1 MVCSLDLDSK
11 FDVGISILVL
21 TCTWNSDLGFW
32 LRCSYVCKH
41 YSDSLNFML
50 GMCCYAGFEF
60 DFDSDVIVCFRL
72 ESVSGSDFDLGL

>member
-1 MVCSLDLDSK
+1 M
-11 FDVGISILVL
+11 
-21 TCTWNSDLGFW
+21 GFG
-32 LRCSYVCKH
+32 LRYNYICQH